1 MFLLVGGVDSAS
13 LCYRRPLQWHSNGV
27 DRVGKVQGAPSSRQT
42 FVYMGETFDRFADFG
57 L

>member
-27 DRVGKVQGAPSSRQT
+27 DRVGKVQGAPSSGQT